1 MAALQTE
8 YGEEEN
14 AVLQPNLVG
23 CSCESDRYCTA
34 SAEETSLV
42 PFSIPLV
49 IKLLD

>member
-14 AVLQPNLVG
+14 AVLQPNFVG
-23 CSCESDRYCTA
+23 YSCESDRYCTA
-34 SAEETSLV
+34 SAEETPLV
-42 PFSIPLV
+42 PFSIPLI